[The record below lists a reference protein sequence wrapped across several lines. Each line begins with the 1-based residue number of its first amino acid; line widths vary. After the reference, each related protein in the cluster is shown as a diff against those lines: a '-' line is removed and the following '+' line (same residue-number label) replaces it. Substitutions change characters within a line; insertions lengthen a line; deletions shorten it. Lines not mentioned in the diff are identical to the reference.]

1 MQSGY
6 VTSHPTHTPVAGDE
20 VGPDSLFFDSAREAQ
35 FGSSSDSVKDGSE
48 DGEGTVC
55 IKWEVREG

>member
-6 VTSHPTHTPVAGDE
+6 VTSHSAHASVASDE
-20 VGPDSLFFDSAREAQ
+20 VGSETLFFDSGRDVQ

-55 IKWEVREG
+55 IALEEREG